1 MSLQGPLLALLTPGY
16 PLLVFRPIYYTSPD
30 RGRDRKVYEV
40 STLGHSWPQAECVNK
55 ETPITLFVQIG
66 KLRYL
71 GQNYTW
77 EMREGQYSLI
87 CLIHSN
93 LDSPLQVSRLQ
104 SLLPG
109 PSAPPTMPVAGFL
122 LWASLLTGAWPAT
135 PTQDHLPATP
145 RVRLSFKGKR
155 PPPCCSSCIAL
166 GPIAQEREVRA
177 KKGQVVQPHG
187 SPWECV
193 VGTGRWWPAG
203 KG

>member
-1 MSLQGPLLALLTPGY
+1 M
-16 PLLVFRPIYYTSPD
+16 VFRPICYTSPD

-40 STLGHSWPQAECVNK
+40 STLGHSWPQAECVSK
-55 ETPITLFVQIG
+55 ETPITLFVQLG

-77 EMREGQYSLI
+77 EMRVRAGLPYLLHIPILI
-87 CLIHSN
+87 PPS
-93 LDSPLQVSRLQ
+93 QVSRLP

-155 PPPCCSSCIAL
+155 PPCCSSCIAL
-166 GPIAQEREVRA
+166 GPTAQERGEVRA

-187 SPWECV
+187 SPWVCV